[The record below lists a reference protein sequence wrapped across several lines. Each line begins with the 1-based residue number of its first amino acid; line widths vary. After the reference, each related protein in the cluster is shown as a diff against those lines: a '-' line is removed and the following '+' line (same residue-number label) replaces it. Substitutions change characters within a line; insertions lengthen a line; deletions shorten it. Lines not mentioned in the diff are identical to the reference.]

1 MGHYAVRFVYIAVGT
16 KLPGP
21 KNIHVIEVVLEQNK
35 DPRPRDKLRAFLKVM
50 GVKRGQKSQ

>member
-1 MGHYAVRFVYIAVGT
+1 MDHHAVRFVYIAVGT

-21 KNIHVIEVVLEQNK
+21 KNIHVVEEVLGQNK
-35 DPRPRDKLRAFLKVM
+35 DPRPRDKLRAFVKVM